1 LAAIPYGARRE
12 IPRNVP
18 VALTPVETRRLY
30 HDGMKLM
37 LTVFLAVM
45 LIVLD
50 QTHYRGEYMDQLA
63 RVIAYFIN

>member
-1 LAAIPYGARRE
+1 VL
-12 IPRNVP
+12 
-18 VALTPVETRRLY
+18 VALTPVETRSLY
-30 HDGMKLM
+30 HVGMKLM

-63 RVIAYFIN
+63 RVIAYMIN